1 MEQKFSIAAES
12 FKSALE
18 AAQAAGEPI
27 LGKVNKVN
35 FVAKFEFLR
44 LKVFR
49 RNLLRHVFF

>member
-27 LGKVNKVN
+27 LGKVNKVK
-35 FVAKFEFLR
+35 FVAKFYFYR
-44 LKVFR
+44 
-49 RNLLRHVFF
+49 